1 MFDINQL
8 NLAEPRSREFCGTME
23 VHRRLLNQ
31 SVTYQERRAL
41 IDNRALAYEDQTR
54 SVARSGVIVIPVA
67 VHVVHNPA
75 DPSQDISATQI
86 QSQIDVLNED
96 FRANNP
102 DVSQVPVVWADRVA
116 DCKIE
121 FQLAST
127 DPDGNPTDGITR
139 TPSTVQ
145 FFATELDDV
154 KSSTTGGADPWPS
167 DDYLNVWV
175 CNELRDGI
183 GRVILGYAQ
192 FPGGPPTTDGVVI
205 ANFCFGKGG
214 TAQPPFDLGRTATH
228 EIGHWLDLRHIWG
241 DDRGSCSGSDL
252 VDDTPNQADATFN
265 TPTFPQ
271 ISCNNGPNGN
281 MFMNYMDYTDD
292 AAMFMFTNGQ
302 SRRMDSCLE
311 GARASF
317 LAAPAFALPPA
328 QSGSSPAAQ
337 PAPTASGP
345 AAMAA
350 PAQAQPQAQ
359 AGDASELLRLRQ
371 EVERLRQDN
380 QRAMLILEGI
390 RTAFNSATATRPGG

>member
-1 MFDINQL
+1 MHETNQPML
-8 NLAEPRSREFCGTME
+8 PEQQRSRELCGTME

-54 SVARSGVIVIPVA
+54 SIARSGVLTIPVV

-75 DPSQDISATQI
+75 DPAQDISVAQV

-96 FRANNP
+96 FRAGNQ
-102 DVSQVPVVWADRVA
+102 DVSQVPPVWTDRVA
-116 DCKIE
+116 DCRIE
-121 FQLAST
+121 FRLASQ

-139 TPSTVQ
+139 TPSSVP
-145 FFATELDDV
+145 FFTTELDDV
-154 KSSTTGGADPWPS
+154 KSSATGGADPWPS
-167 DDYLNVWV
+167 DDYLNMWV

-214 TAQPPFDLGRTATH
+214 TALPPFDLGRTATH

-265 TPTFPQ
+265 SPAFPQ
-271 ISCNNGPNGN
+271 ISCNNGPDGN

-302 SRRMDSCLE
+302 SRRMDACLD

-317 LAAPAFALPPA
+317 LAAPAFALPAAPA
-328 QSGSSPAAQ
+328 LSSPATQ
-337 PAPTASGP
+337 PAVTGNGTA
-345 AAMAA
+345 AADA
-350 PAQAQPQAQ
+350 PAPVPAQEQ
-359 AGDASELLRLRQ
+359 DDSEVVRLRQ
-371 EVERLRQDN
+371 ELEQLRQEN
-380 QRAMLILEGI
+380 QRTMLILEGI
-390 RTAFNSATATRPGG
+390 RSALNGVTATPAGG